1 MKLQPRAAFA
11 ALIFAVGLAA
21 QTPPAPPPA
30 NHDFDFWIG
39 DWNVTTPD
47 GKPAGTNRIEAVAGG
62 RGLLENWIGAA
73 QPNGQPGGSGK
84 SLNAF
89 NAAKKQWQQFWIG
102 SGGEV
107 LELAGGLV
115 DGRMELASAERTLRD
130 GRKVVN
136 RITWTPGTDGSVRQ
150 LWEQTFDGG
159 KTWTTAFDG
168 RYVKKN

>member
-1 MKLQPRAAFA
+1 L
-11 ALIFAVGLAA
+11 
-21 QTPPAPPPA
+21 

-39 DWNVTTPD
+39 EWNVTSPD
-47 GKPAGTNRIEAVAGG
+47 GKPAGTSRIEAVAGG
-62 RGLLENWIGAA
+62 RGLLENWEGAP

-89 NAAKKQWQQFWIG
+89 NAAKKQWQQYWVG
-102 SGGEV
+102 AGGV
-107 LELAGGLV
+107 LELSGGLV
-115 DGRMELASAERTLRD
+115 DGRMVLAGERALADGRTLT
-130 GRKVVN
+130 N
-136 RITWTPGTDGSVRQ
+136 RISWTPNTDGSVRQ